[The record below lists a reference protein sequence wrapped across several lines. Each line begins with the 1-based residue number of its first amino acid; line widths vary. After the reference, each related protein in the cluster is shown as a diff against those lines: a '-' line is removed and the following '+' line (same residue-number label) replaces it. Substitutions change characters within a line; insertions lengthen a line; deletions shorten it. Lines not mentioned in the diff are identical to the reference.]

1 MIDHAVFPPDTVT
14 GSVRGIWGIVRQ
26 SGFLSKGPAD
36 SQWACGVSK
45 QSTLVVLYQLDSE
58 VI

>member
-1 MIDHAVFPPDTVT
+1 MIDHAVFPP
-14 GSVRGIWGIVRQ
+14 GSVRGIWGIVHQ

-45 QSTLVVLYQLDSE
+45 QSTLVVLYRLDSE